1 MILIE
6 RWITK
11 LSDIL
16 YYLHKGMSHIFVGI
30 RVVFFLPSQY
40 LFDQYTPESF
50 LFFKDHDFNE
60 RKLKQHDHAYVT
72 HRFLP
77 VWIILLKSAMVQV
90 LF

>member
-1 MILIE
+1 
-6 RWITK
+6 
-11 LSDIL
+11 
-16 YYLHKGMSHIFVGI
+16 MSHIFVGI

-60 RKLKQHDHAYVT
+60 RKLKQHHHAYVT

-77 VWIILLKSAMVQV
+77 V
-90 LF
+90 